1 MIVKNEEAFLEQC
14 LESVKDYVDEIIVV
28 DTGSTDQ
35 TVDIARKY
43 TDKVYF
49 HPWEG
54 SFSKA
59 RNQALVYATGDWIFQ
74 IDADEELLQGG
85 GEKLREAVREAGDAD
100 AIHVNI
106 ISSYSGGRKTARH
119 NFERL
124 FRNNGVIHYEGI
136 VHNRV
141 VGMRSVKASHIEL
154 MHYGYN
160 VDEKTAHEK
169 FLRTAGLL
177 KKQIEEDPE
186 NPMPHHY
193 LGASY
198 LSRG

>member
-1 MIVKNEEAFLEQC
+1 
-14 LESVKDYVDEIIVV
+14 
-28 DTGSTDQ
+28 
-35 TVDIARKY
+35 
-43 TDKVYF
+43 
-49 HPWEG
+49 
-54 SFSKA
+54 
-59 RNQALVYATGDWIFQ
+59 
-74 IDADEELLQGG
+74 
-85 GEKLREAVREAGDAD
+85 LREAVREAGDAD